1 MEDNEF
7 EDGSFDLVSI
17 CLVFHE
23 MPRSAI
29 LGVLKSAWRV
39 LRPNGVICIMEM
51 DPQSIRFRKMTSN
64 PFALAGY
71 KTTEPWVLEYMSTNL
86 EQELRNVGFVHIN
99 EKSNSP
105 RHKTVVG
112 VKSSK

>member
-51 DPQSIRFRKMTSN
+51 DPESTRFVKMSSN
-64 PFALAGY
+64 PFALAGF
-71 KTTEPWVLEYMSTNL
+71 KSTEPWVLEYVSTNL
-86 EQELRNVGFVHIN
+86 ELELENIGFGNIN
-99 EKSNSP
+99 KRSNSP
-105 RHKTVVG
+105 GHKTIVG
-112 VKSSK
+112 VKPSL